1 MKYRTNSKQARQN
14 IRAYIMAN
22 FDGSSYDIETPST
35 FKETA
40 AVILSIFRD
49 EIPALGSY
57 ARMSEGQRFE
67 VWAKGLPSILDTC
80 YYYNRSAVDDLG
92 AILEESDEE
101 KNQYSEDQAAT
112 LLTALIYRELIKG
125 AE

>member
-14 IRAYIMAN
+14 VRAYTMAN

-35 FKETA
+35 YKETA
-40 AVILSIFRD
+40 AVVLSIFRD
-49 EIPALGSY
+49 EMPALGSY

-67 VWAKGLPSILDTC
+67 VWAKGLPSVFDTC

-92 AILEESDEE
+92 AILNETDEE
-101 KNQYSEDQAAT
+101 KNQYSEEQAAK
-112 LLTALIYRELIKG
+112 LLTALIYRELTKE

>member
-14 IRAYIMAN
+14 IRTYIMAN
-22 FDGSSYDIETPST
+22 FDGSSCDIETPST
-35 FKETA
+35 YKETA
-40 AVILSIFRD
+40 AAILSTFRS

-57 ARMSEGQRFE
+57 ARMSECQRFE
-67 VWAKGLPSILDTC
+67 HWVEGLPSILNTC

-92 AILEESDEE
+92 AILNESNEE
-101 KNQYSEDQAAT
+101 KDQYSEDQAAK

-125 AE
+125 GK

>member
-40 AVILSIFRD
+40 AVILSIFHD

-57 ARMSEGQRFE
+57 ARMSEGERFK
-67 VWAKGLPSILDTC
+67 VWVMGLPSVLDTC

-92 AILEESDEE
+92 AILNESDEE
-101 KNQYSEDQAAT
+101 KNQYDEEQAAT

-125 AE
+125 GK